1 MAQGLPIC
9 WLRQST
15 PSKPLVATPVSQV
28 AEKCKVASTVTDNI
42 PDSYTQLGSSVTESL
57 SDVASNMAA
66 PMFDQNTVTC
76 LHQALGIDSIM
87 SSIRRLTSQ
96 IQRNKEEENDDNCPP
111 TIQIKLD
118 DAESENEDDLDV
130 EDEVT
135 QFGSAFIKNKTAGSV
150 NKSLTDMMNKACTS
164 KADCQTLFKTLEKNR
179 NDQATF
185 HFCWCQQSTV

>member
-1 MAQGLPIC
+1 
-9 WLRQST
+9 
-15 PSKPLVATPVSQV
+15 
-28 AEKCKVASTVTDNI
+28 
-42 PDSYTQLGSSVTESL
+42 
-57 SDVASNMAA
+57 
-66 PMFDQNTVTC
+66 MFDQNTVTC

-135 QFGSAFIKNKTAGSV
+135 QFGSAFIKNKTEGSV

>member
-1 MAQGLPIC
+1 
-9 WLRQST
+9 
-15 PSKPLVATPVSQV
+15 
-28 AEKCKVASTVTDNI
+28 
-42 PDSYTQLGSSVTESL
+42 
-57 SDVASNMAA
+57 MAA

-76 LHQALGIDSIM
+76 LHPALGIDSIM
-87 SSIRRLTSQ
+87 SLIRRLTSQ
-96 IQRNKEEENDDNCPP
+96 IQRNKEEENDNCLP
-111 TIQIKLD
+111 TKQIKLD

-135 QFGSAFIKNKTAGSV
+135 QFGSAFIKNKTEGSV

-164 KADCQTLFKTLEKNR
+164 KADCRTLFKTLEKNR

>member
-1 MAQGLPIC
+1 
-9 WLRQST
+9 
-15 PSKPLVATPVSQV
+15 
-28 AEKCKVASTVTDNI
+28 
-42 PDSYTQLGSSVTESL
+42 
-57 SDVASNMAA
+57 
-66 PMFDQNTVTC
+66 
-76 LHQALGIDSIM
+76 M

-135 QFGSAFIKNKTAGSV
+135 QFGSAFVKNKTEGSV